1 VRKKSQVFCVMS
13 EWVCEYSRARYIM
26 LVTSDVIEELWTG

>member
-1 VRKKSQVFCVMS
+1 MFKAVRKKSEVVGVMS

-26 LVTSDVIEELWTG
+26 LVTGDIYE